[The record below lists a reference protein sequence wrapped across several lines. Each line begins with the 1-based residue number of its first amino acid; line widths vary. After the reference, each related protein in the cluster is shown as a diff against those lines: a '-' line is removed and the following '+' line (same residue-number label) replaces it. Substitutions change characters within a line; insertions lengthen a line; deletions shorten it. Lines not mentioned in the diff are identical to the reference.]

1 MARGQNR
8 YADSL
13 ATLASSIIKGVPQII
28 KVELVAEPNINA
40 AIGVSMVAMS
50 EPCRMDPIINFLPE
64 DRASDDEK
72 EVGKVLRVAVWY

>member
-1 MARGQNR
+1 M
-8 YADSL
+8 
-13 ATLASSIIKGVPQII
+13 
-28 KVELVAEPNINA
+28 AEPNINA

-50 EPCRMDPIINFLPE
+50 EPCWMDPIINFLPE

>member
-8 YADSL
+8 YEDSL
-13 ATLASSIIKGVPQII
+13 VTLASSIIKGVPRII

-50 EPCRMDPIINFLPE
+50 KPCWMDPIINFLAE
-64 DRASDDEK
+64 DQASDDEK
-72 EVGKVLRVAVWY
+72 EVGKVRQVAIWY